1 MKDSNTQNR
10 LKKIMEMRN
19 LRQIDILNL
28 VLPYCQEYGVK
39 MHRSD
44 ISQYLSG
51 KSEPNQDKLFVL
63 GLALNVSE
71 AWLMGYDVPMK
82 RQTTESATSHT
93 VTENDLKVALFGSL
107 DEVTDEMWEEVKSF
121 AEFVKNKNKKLG
133 STTRS

>member
-44 ISQYLSG
+44 ISQYLNG

-82 RQTTESATSHT
+82 RQTTESPTSPT
-93 VTENDLKVALFGSL
+93 VTENDLKVALFGGSG
-107 DEVTDEMWEEVKSF
+107 EVTDEMWEEVKNF
-121 AEFVKNKNKKLG
+121 AEFVKNKNKKWKA
-133 STTRS
+133 

>member
-28 VLPYCQEYGVK
+28 VLPYCKEYGVK

-44 ISQYLSG
+44 ISQYLNG
-51 KSEPNQDKLFVL
+51 KTEPNQDKLFVL

-71 AWLMGYDVPMK
+71 AWLMGYDVPMH
-82 RQTTESATSHT
+82 RQSSITSPT
-93 VTENDLKVALFGSL
+93 VTEDDIKVALFGGSG
-107 DEVTDEMWEEVKSF
+107 DVTDEMWEEVKNF
-121 AEFVKNKNKKLG
+121 AEFVKNKKGNVKK
-133 STTRS
+133 